1 MILSVCKVHSGVGFP
16 AGVAAVATWT
26 QRKYQIC
33 CALQDLLNNLESCDL
48 DDDDLMLDADVSED
62 ASLHSGMSPSA

>member
-1 MILSVCKVHSGVGFP
+1 MSRCCRLDWSAFLISMFRMKVYN
-16 AGVAAVATWT
+16 W
-26 QRKYQIC
+26 

-62 ASLHSGMSPSA
+62 ASLHSGRNPSSSESSVLSL